1 MAEAEVIE
9 AQGRA
14 QAEAMRLKA
23 EAFKQYN
30 QAAVIELIMKGLP
43 ELAAKISEPLS
54 KTEKIVII
62 NAGPGPGGGA
72 SKLTSDVTQILSQ
85 LPPVVESL
93 TGINLDKLLQQVP
106 ALRQAT
112 TPDSSGAAPV
122 SPSST
127 APESKSANP

>member
-1 MAEAEVIE
+1 
-9 AQGRA
+9 
-14 QAEAMRLKA
+14 MRLKA
-23 EAFKQYN
+23 EAFKLYN

-43 ELAAKISEPLS
+43 ELAARISEPLS

-93 TGINLDKLLQQVP
+93 TGVNLEKLIQQVP
-106 ALRQAT
+106 ALRQAQT
-112 TPDSSGAAPV
+112 
-122 SPSST
+122 SPSPAEPPT
-127 APESKSANP
+127 PPAT